1 MSQLATTD
9 LFDPFAAILS
19 TTSAHRAQHG
29 CGAYPYDKGTLL
41 GVLAAAVN
49 AQRIVEVGTALG
61 YSAIWLAHGAP
72 QAQVDTIESD
82 TEHVSIARQHCRDY
96 GMSERVHVHQGDAI
110 AVLGSLDTSAYD
122 LAFFDGFA
130 PTPELI
136 NGLRERLRV
145 GGTLVCA
152 NLTLGGP
159 EASRPLFDAEVWLT
173 HSFGETAIA
182 VKC

>member
-1 MSQLATTD
+1 MSQFTTT
-9 LFDPFAAILS
+9 DPFAGIL
-19 TTSAHRAQHG
+19 TTTDAHRARHN

-61 YSAIWLAHGAP
+61 YSAIWLAYGAP
-72 QAQVDTIESD
+72 QARVDTIESD
-82 TEHVSIARQHCRDY
+82 AEHVSIARQHCNDY
-96 GMSERVHVHQGDAI
+96 GMSARVHVHQGDAMT
-110 AVLGSLDTSAYD
+110 VLGSLDRNAYD

-130 PTPELI
+130 PTPQLI

-159 EASRPLFDAEVWLT
+159 EASRPLFDAQAWLT

-182 VKC
+182 VKR

>member
-1 MSQLATTD
+1 MSQLSIT
-9 LFDPFAAILS
+9 DPFADIL
-19 TTSAHRAQHG
+19 TATNTHRANHG

-41 GVLAAAVN
+41 GALAAAVN
-49 AQRIVEVGTALG
+49 ARRIVEVGTALG
-61 YSAIWLAHGAP
+61 YTAIWLAHGAP
-72 QAQVDTIESD
+72 RAQVDTIEAD
-82 TEHVSIARQHCRDY
+82 TEHVRIARQHCSDY
-96 GMSERVHVHQGDAI
+96 AMDGRVQVHHGDALT
-110 AVLGSLDTSAYD
+110 VLDTLDADAYD

-136 NGLRERLRV
+136 DGLRRRLRV

-159 EASRPLFDAEVWLT
+159 EASQPLADAAAWLT

-182 VKC
+182 VKR

>member
-1 MSQLATTD
+1 MSHLSMT
-9 LFDPFAAILS
+9 DPFAEIL
-19 TTSAHRAQHG
+19 TTTDAHRAQHG

-49 AQRIVEVGTALG
+49 ARRIVEVGTALG

-72 QAQVDTIESD
+72 QAHVDTIESD
-82 TEHVSIARQHCRDY
+82 PQHVDIARQHCNEY
-96 GMSERVHVHQGDAI
+96 GMSERVQVHQGEAM
-110 AVLGSLDTSAYD
+110 AVLGSLDTNAYD

-145 GGTLVCA
+145 GGMLVCA

-159 EASRPLFDAEVWLT
+159 DASRPLADPTAWLM
-173 HSFGETAIA
+173 HSFGETALA
-182 VKC
+182 VKR